1 MITNKF
7 TKLFIIGFS
16 MFMIFFL
23 MLLTVDPDI
32 QYSVDDIMKEPDEY
46 GNLDIFVRGEVE
58 NSSLS
63 LGDNFFNISGINYVI
78 SVDYSGASLPE
89 GFHEG
94 LTVAIKGKLI
104 NVDGQW
110 TLFATEVITGCPSK
124 YETVDNS

>member
-1 MITNKF
+1 MAAKKI
-7 TKLFIIGFS
+7 TKLLIIGIS
-16 MFMIFFL
+16 MFSIFFL
-23 MLLTVDPDI
+23 MLLSVDPDI

-46 GNLDIFVRGEVE
+46 ANLDIFVRGEVE

-63 LGDNFFNISGINYVI
+63 LSDNIFNISGLSYFIA
-78 SVDYSGASLPE
+78 VDYSGASLPE

-94 LTVAIKGKLI
+94 LTVAIKGKLVK
-104 NVDGQW
+104 VDDEW

>member
-1 MITNKF
+1 MVANKF
-7 TKLFIIGFS
+7 TKLFIISVS
-16 MFMIFFL
+16 MFSIFFL
-23 MLLTVDPDI
+23 MLLSVDPEI

-46 GNLDIFVRGEVE
+46 GNLDIFVRGEVD

-63 LGDNFFNISGINYVI
+63 LGDSFFNISGITYVI

-94 LTVAIKGKLI
+94 LTVAIKGKLVK
-104 NVDGQW
+104 VDDEW

>member
-1 MITNKF
+1 MVANKF
-7 TKLFIIGFS
+7 TKLFIISVS
-16 MFMIFFL
+16 MFSIFFL
-23 MLLTVDPDI
+23 MLLSVDPEI

-46 GNLDIFVRGEVE
+46 GNLDIFVRGEVD

-63 LGDNFFNISGINYVI
+63 LGDSFFNISGITYVI

-94 LTVAIKGKLI
+94 LTVAIKGKLVK
-104 NVDGQW
+104 VDDGW

>member
-63 LGDNFFNISGINYVI
+63 LGDNFFFIS
-78 SVDYSGASLPE
+78 
-89 GFHEG
+89 
-94 LTVAIKGKLI
+94 
-104 NVDGQW
+104 
-110 TLFATEVITGCPSK
+110 
-124 YETVDNS
+124 

>member
-1 MITNKF
+1 MVANKF
-7 TKLFIIGFS
+7 TKLFIISVS
-16 MFMIFFL
+16 MFSIFFL
-23 MLLTVDPDI
+23 MLLSVDPEI

-46 GNLDIFVRGEVE
+46 GNLDIFVRGEVD

-63 LGDNFFNISGINYVI
+63 LGDSFFNISGITYLI

-94 LTVAIKGKLI
+94 LTVAIKGKLVK
-104 NVDGQW
+104 VDDGW

>member
-1 MITNKF
+1 MVANKF
-7 TKLFIIGFS
+7 TKLFIISVS
-16 MFMIFFL
+16 MFSIFFL
-23 MLLTVDPDI
+23 MLLSVDPEI

-46 GNLDIFVRGEVE
+46 GNLDIFVRGEVD

-63 LGDNFFNISGINYVI
+63 LSDSFFNISGITYVI

-94 LTVAIKGKLI
+94 LTVAIKGKLVK
-104 NVDGQW
+104 VDDEW

>member
-1 MITNKF
+1 MVANKF
-7 TKLFIIGFS
+7 TKLFIISVS
-16 MFMIFFL
+16 MFSIFFL
-23 MLLTVDPDI
+23 MLLSVDPEI

-46 GNLDIFVRGEVE
+46 GNLDIFVRGEVD

-63 LGDNFFNISGINYVI
+63 LGDSFFNISGITYVI
-78 SVDYSGASLPE
+78 LVDYSGASLPE

-94 LTVAIKGKLI
+94 LTVAIKGKLVK
-104 NVDGQW
+104 VDDEW

>member
-1 MITNKF
+1 
-7 TKLFIIGFS
+7 
-16 MFMIFFL
+16 
-23 MLLTVDPDI
+23 MLLSVDPEI

-46 GNLDIFVRGEVE
+46 GNLDIFVRGEVD

-63 LGDNFFNISGINYVI
+63 LGDSFFNISGITYVI

-94 LTVAIKGKLI
+94 LTVAIKGKLVK
-104 NVDGQW
+104 VDDGW